1 MLGAGL
7 IRAIRSKVPDALFEG
22 VAGPAMIDAGC
33 VRLHDADALAVMG
46 LIEPLTKIPR
56 LLLMRRSLIRRWRAT
71 PHIWMPYCQ
80 MKTSPL
86 PVPVVATEG
95 VHLILAD
102 GRQLIDG
109 LASWWSVCGYA
120 ITKQVA
126 AQTDET
132 IRLTPGVL
140 YPLLHQMEKQGF
152 VKAEWDAVKAESG
165 KSKHGRQRKWYRLSA
180 KGRRRLKQRAAAHR
194 AYQQLIE
201 SFLPAA
207 D

>member
-1 MLGAGL
+1 MAS
-7 IRAIRSKVPDALFEG
+7 AKDMWRSS
-22 VAGPAMIDAGC
+22 
-33 VRLHDADALAVMG
+33 ADL
-46 LIEPLTKIPR
+46 
-56 LLLMRRSLIRRWRAT
+56 
-71 PHIWMPYCQ
+71 
-80 MKTSPL
+80 
-86 PVPVVATEG
+86 VVLS
-95 VHLILAD
+95 VLAD
-102 GRQLIDG
+102 GPKY
-109 LASWWSVCGYA
+109 GYA

-165 KSKHGRQRKWYRLSA
+165 KSKHGRQRKWYKLSA